1 MNNWMNF
8 ILAFFIGYSIADKI
22 LGNGLEEKVG
32 K

>member
-1 MNNWMNF
+1 MSNWMNF

-22 LGNGLEEKVG
+22 LGNGVGEKVG

>member
-1 MNNWMNF
+1 MSNWMNF

-22 LGNGLEEKVG
+22 LGNVVEEKVG